1 MGISRDITHQKQA
14 EEALR
19 EAHEELERRVEKRTL
34 ELSNANALLRREI
47 NEWKRAESA
56 LQYRI
61 ELETIITTVST
72 HFINLAPDQIDMGI
86 NISLQTIGEFAG
98 VDRSYIFLFRDTGTK
113 VDNTHEWCR
122 EGIEPQIH
130 RLQGVSVDA
139 LPWFVEKIK
148 RLEIIHIP
156 RVADLPPGASP
167 EKDKWRSQGVQS
179 VISVPMVYGGR
190 LLGLLGFDSV
200 RVEKK
205 WPEDI
210 IALLKI
216 VGEMFVNALERKWAD
231 GQLKASLK
239 EKELLLKEVHHRVKN
254 NLQIMSSLLNLQSGY
269 INDKQTL
276 EMFKESQNRVKSM
289 ALIHE
294 KLYESEG
301 LTGIDFAEYIRNLT
315 AYLFRLYEVNAKAI
329 SLKID
334 AEKVFLDVSTAISCG
349 LILTELLSNALKY
362 AFPAGREGEIF
373 IDLRSHS
380 NERIK
385 LSVSDNGIGLPKDL
399 DFRNTDSLGLQ
410 LVCALTDQL
419 RGTIELER
427 SAGTAFVI
435 TFGGLNP
442 RQRD

>member
-1 MGISRDITHQKQA
+1 
-14 EEALR
+14 
-19 EAHEELERRVEKRTL
+19 
-34 ELSNANALLRREI
+34 
-47 NEWKRAESA
+47 
-56 LQYRI
+56 
-61 ELETIITTVST
+61 
-72 HFINLAPDQIDMGI
+72 
-86 NISLQTIGEFAG
+86 
-98 VDRSYIFLFRDTGTK
+98 
-113 VDNTHEWCR
+113 
-122 EGIEPQIH
+122 
-130 RLQGVSVDA
+130 
-139 LPWFVEKIK
+139 
-148 RLEIIHIP
+148 
-156 RVADLPPGASP
+156 
-167 EKDKWRSQGVQS
+167 QGVQS